1 MEKKDFFKN
10 VLELSAEELTE
21 ASKIKER
28 VCKILEKDFFINCVS
43 VGFEHFEISTYSLSE
58 EFVFSIDKNR
68 NTRVKT
74 SVGYVQVPNEVGE
87 ILLTAVQEMYQ
98 KNKYINIKLLPL

>member
-1 MEKKDFFKN
+1 MGKTDFFKN

-28 VCKILEKDFFINCVS
+28 VCKILEKDFYIICVS

-58 EFVFSIDKNR
+58 EFVFSVDKNR

-74 SVGYVQVPNEVGE
+74 SAGYVQVTSEVGE
-87 ILLTAVQEMYQ
+87 VLLNEIRDKQQ
-98 KNKYINIKLLPL
+98 NNKYLDIRLLPL